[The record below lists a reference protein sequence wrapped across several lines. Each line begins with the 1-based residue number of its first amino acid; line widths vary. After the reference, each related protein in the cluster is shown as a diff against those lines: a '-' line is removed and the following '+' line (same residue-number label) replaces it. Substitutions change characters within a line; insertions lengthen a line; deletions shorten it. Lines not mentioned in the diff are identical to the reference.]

1 MGCPARR
8 VSPSQAKIFSTRP
21 PLRGP
26 TCTSSTS
33 IVPETELLRCPQ
45 AEAKSDNADNAAPQT
60 QLLIFLRTNV
70 ATKPDFT
77 LLRKQLNPGSARCSW
92 ASVMPVPLRL

>member
-45 AEAKSDNADNAAPQT
+45 AEAKSDNANNAAPQT
-60 QLLIFLRTNV
+60 PLLIFLRTNV
-70 ATKPDFT
+70 ATKPDFA
-77 LLRKQLNPGSARCSW
+77 LLCNQLNSAYSCCC
-92 ASVMPVPLRL
+92 LLTLCCDLF